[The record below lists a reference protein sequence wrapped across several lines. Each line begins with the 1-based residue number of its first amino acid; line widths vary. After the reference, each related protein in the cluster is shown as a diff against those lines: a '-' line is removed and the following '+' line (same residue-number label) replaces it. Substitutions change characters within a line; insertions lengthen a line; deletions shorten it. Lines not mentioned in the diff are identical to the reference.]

1 MHPHENVSH
10 LLNSE
15 RKGNGVVLSP
25 FLLFGSHRMLI
36 WWVLGGF
43 RAWDV
48 PVTGG
53 TVSYQVPLPTLEPV
67 NLTIPEVPVIN
78 FVPVNVTIPTLGL
91 PLPLWLQNT
100 TSPAAAATPPP
111 RLTSSPPP

>member
-1 MHPHENVSH
+1 M
-10 LLNSE
+10 
-15 RKGNGVVLSP
+15 VLSVSFSFVWKP
-25 FLLFGSHRMLI
+25 PYAHLVGF
-36 WWVLGGF
+36 GGF
-43 RAWDV
+43 RAWDL

-53 TVSYQVPLPTLEPV
+53 TVSYEVPLPTFEPV

-78 FVPVNVTIPTLGL
+78 FLPVNVTIPTLGL

-100 TSPAAAATPPP
+100 TSPAAATPPP